1 MTECDEVIF
10 VMDNVS
16 TKNTN
21 TITTEKTNTLTT
33 NVTNTASIKCHNK

>member
-16 TKNTN
+16 TKKTN
-21 TITTEKTNTLTT
+21 TITTEKNNTLTT
-33 NVTNTASIKCHNK
+33 NVTSTASIKCHNK